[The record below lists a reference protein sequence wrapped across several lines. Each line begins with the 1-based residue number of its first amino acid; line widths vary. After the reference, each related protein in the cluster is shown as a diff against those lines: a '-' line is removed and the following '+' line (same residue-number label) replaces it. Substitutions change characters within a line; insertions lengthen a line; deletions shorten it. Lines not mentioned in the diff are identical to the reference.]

1 MNRLHATLADQLGVK
16 TCGCVGERL
25 PVQDHR
31 ATQLTRVADLGEW
44 RDGRHDDDAF
54 DTEPRRVMRNTL
66 RVVAGRHRGDAGSAF
81 GVAEA
86 HQLVERTTLLERRGE
101 LEILEFDPDLGTGDL
116 RQHTRMRA
124 RRADQRS
131 EEHTSELQS
140 LMRISYAVFCLKKK

>member
-1 MNRLHATLADQLGVK
+1 MRISDWSSDV
-16 TCGCVGERL
+16 CSS
-25 PVQDHR
+25 
-31 ATQLTRVADLGEW
+31 DL
-44 RDGRHDDDAF
+44 DDDAV

-124 RRADQRS
+124 RRADQLAIHDIGGATDIVERNRQLHS
-131 EEHTSELQS
+131 IDRKSTRLNSSH
-140 LMRISYAVFCLKKK
+140 